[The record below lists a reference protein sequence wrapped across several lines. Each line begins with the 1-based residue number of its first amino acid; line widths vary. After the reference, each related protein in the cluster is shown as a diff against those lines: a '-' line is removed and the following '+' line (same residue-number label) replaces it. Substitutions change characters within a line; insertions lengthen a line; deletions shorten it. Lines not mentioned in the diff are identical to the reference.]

1 MLDSC
6 RTWTILPIKHTVH
19 YVQDKPF
26 LSPNEIASELAV
38 STSTVLRLIHE
49 QRLPAIRVSERIYR
63 IPVAA
68 FEKYKAG
75 ALESPSP
82 APVSAEVKKRPRI
95 GAGERLPEAAEPIA
109 RVRSA

>member
-1 MLDSC
+1 
-6 RTWTILPIKHTVH
+6 
-19 YVQDKPF
+19 VQDKQF
-26 LSPNEIASELAV
+26 LSPNEIALELSV
-38 STSTVLRLIHE
+38 SPSTVLRLIHE

-63 IPVAA
+63 IPIVA

-82 APVSAEVKKRPRI
+82 ARISSEISKRPRI
-95 GAGERLPEAAEPIA
+95 GEGEPLPEAAETTEAVA

>member
-1 MLDSC
+1 
-6 RTWTILPIKHTVH
+6 
-19 YVQDKPF
+19 VQDKQF
-26 LSPNEIASELAV
+26 LSPTDIASELSV
-38 STSTVLRLIHE
+38 SASTVLRLIHE

-63 IPVAA
+63 IPITA

-82 APVSAEVKKRPRI
+82 ARISPEISKRPRI
-95 GAGERLPEAAEPIA
+95 GAGEALPETPEAVA

>member
-1 MLDSC
+1 ME
-6 RTWTILPIKHTVH
+6 HNM
-19 YVQDKPF
+19 QDKQF
-26 LSPNEIASELAV
+26 LSPNDIASELSV
-38 STSTVLRLIHE
+38 SASTVLRLIHE

-82 APVSAEVKKRPRI
+82 ARVSAEVTKRPRI

-109 RVRSA
+109 RVRST

>member
-1 MLDSC
+1 M
-6 RTWTILPIKHTVH
+6 
-19 YVQDKPF
+19 QDKQF
-26 LSPNEIASELAV
+26 LSPNDVASELSV
-38 STSTVLRLIHE
+38 SASTVLRLIHE

-82 APVSAEVKKRPRI
+82 ARISPEISRRPRI
-95 GAGERLPEAAEPIA
+95 GAGESLPEAAETAEAGAP
-109 RVRSA
+109 VRTA

>member
-1 MLDSC
+1 M
-6 RTWTILPIKHTVH
+6 
-19 YVQDKPF
+19 QDKQF
-26 LSPNEIASELAV
+26 LSPNDIASELSV
-38 STSTVLRLIHE
+38 SASTVLRLIHE

-82 APVSAEVKKRPRI
+82 ARIAPEISERPRI
-95 GAGERLPEAAEPIA
+95 GAGESLPEAAETTEAAA
-109 RVRSA
+109 RLRSA

>member
-1 MLDSC
+1 M
-6 RTWTILPIKHTVH
+6 
-19 YVQDKPF
+19 QDKQF
-26 LSPNEIASELAV
+26 LSPNEIASELSV
-38 STSTVLRLIHE
+38 SPSTVLRLIHE

-63 IPVAA
+63 IPIVA

-82 APVSAEVKKRPRI
+82 ARISSEISKRPRI
-95 GAGERLPEAAEPIA
+95 GAGESLPEAAETTEAVA

>member
-1 MLDSC
+1 M
-6 RTWTILPIKHTVH
+6 
-19 YVQDKPF
+19 QDKPF
-26 LSPNEIASELAV
+26 LSPSEIASELAV

-63 IPVAA
+63 IPAAA

-75 ALESPSP
+75 VLESPSP
-82 APVSAEVKKRPRI
+82 ARVSVEVKKRPRT
-95 GAGERLPEAAEPIA
+95 GAGEQLPEAAEPIA

>member
-1 MLDSC
+1 M
-6 RTWTILPIKHTVH
+6 
-19 YVQDKPF
+19 QDKQF
-26 LSPNEIASELAV
+26 LSPNDIASELSV
-38 STSTVLRLIHE
+38 SASTVLRLIHE

-75 ALESPSP
+75 ALESPSAARISP
-82 APVSAEVKKRPRI
+82 EISKRPQI
-95 GAGERLPEAAEPIA
+95 GAGESLPEAAEATEAVA

>member
-1 MLDSC
+1 M
-6 RTWTILPIKHTVH
+6 
-19 YVQDKPF
+19 QDKQF
-26 LSPNEIASELAV
+26 LSPNDIASELSISA
-38 STSTVLRLIHE
+38 STVLRLIHE

-82 APVSAEVKKRPRI
+82 AHVSREIKKRPSI
-95 GAGERLPEAAEPIA
+95 GAGERLPQVAETAEAVA

>member
-1 MLDSC
+1 M
-6 RTWTILPIKHTVH
+6 
-19 YVQDKPF
+19 QDKQF
-26 LSPNEIASELAV
+26 LSPNDIASELSV

-68 FEKYKAG
+68 FERYKAG
-75 ALESPSP
+75 ALESASP
-82 APVSAEVKKRPRI
+82 ARISPEIKERPRI
-95 GAGERLPEAAEPIA
+95 GAGESLPEAAESVEVVA

>member
-1 MLDSC
+1 M
-6 RTWTILPIKHTVH
+6 
-19 YVQDKPF
+19 QGKPF
-26 LSPNEIASELAV
+26 LSPNDIASELAV
-38 STSTVLRLIHE
+38 STSTVIRLIHE

-82 APVSAEVKKRPRI
+82 ARVSAEVKNRLRI
-95 GAGERLPEAAEPIA
+95 GAGERLPEAAEPTA

>member
-1 MLDSC
+1 M
-6 RTWTILPIKHTVH
+6 
-19 YVQDKPF
+19 QDKQF
-26 LSPNEIASELAV
+26 LSPNDIASELSV
-38 STSTVLRLIHE
+38 SASTVLRLIHE
-49 QRLPAIRVSERIYR
+49 QRLPAIRVSQRIYR

-82 APVSAEVKKRPRI
+82 ARISPEVGKRPQI
-95 GAGERLPEAAEPIA
+95 GAGEPLPEAPETTKVVA

>member
-1 MLDSC
+1 M
-6 RTWTILPIKHTVH
+6 
-19 YVQDKPF
+19 QDKQF
-26 LSPNEIASELAV
+26 LSPNEIASELSV
-38 STSTVLRLIHE
+38 SASTVLRLIHE

-75 ALESPSP
+75 ALESPTPARISP
-82 APVSAEVKKRPRI
+82 EVSNRPRI
-95 GAGERLPEAAEPIA
+95 GAEEPLPEAAETTDAIA

>member
-1 MLDSC
+1 M
-6 RTWTILPIKHTVH
+6 
-19 YVQDKPF
+19 QDKQF
-26 LSPNEIASELAV
+26 LTLNEIAAELSV
-38 STSTVLRLIHE
+38 SASTVLRLILE

-75 ALESPSP
+75 APEWP
-82 APVSAEVKKRPRI
+82 ASARIATEVSKRPRI
-95 GAGERLPEAAEPIA
+95 GAGEALPKAAEAGA

>member
-1 MLDSC
+1 M
-6 RTWTILPIKHTVH
+6 
-19 YVQDKPF
+19 QDKRF
-26 LSPNEIASELAV
+26 LSPNDIASELSV
-38 STSTVLRLIHE
+38 SPSTVLRLIHE

-68 FEKYKAG
+68 FERYRAG

-82 APVSAEVKKRPRI
+82 ARISPEVKKRPRI
-95 GAGERLPEAAEPIA
+95 GAGEPLPEAAETVA

>member
-1 MLDSC
+1 M
-6 RTWTILPIKHTVH
+6 
-19 YVQDKPF
+19 QDRQF
-26 LSPNEIASELAV
+26 LSPNDIASELSV

-68 FEKYKAG
+68 FERYKAG

-82 APVSAEVKKRPRI
+82 ARISPQISKRPRI
-95 GAGERLPEAAEPIA
+95 GAGEPLPAAAEAAEAVA

>member
-1 MLDSC
+1 
-6 RTWTILPIKHTVH
+6 
-19 YVQDKPF
+19 VQDKQF
-26 LSPNEIASELAV
+26 LSPNDIASELSV
-38 STSTVLRLIHE
+38 SASTVLRLIHE

-82 APVSAEVKKRPRI
+82 ARMSPEIKKRPSI
-95 GAGERLPEAAEPIA
+95 GAGEPPPEVGESAEVVA

>member
-1 MLDSC
+1 
-6 RTWTILPIKHTVH
+6 
-19 YVQDKPF
+19 VQDKQF
-26 LSPNEIASELAV
+26 LSPNDIAAELLV

-63 IPVAA
+63 IPVVA

-75 ALESPSP
+75 ELESPSP
-82 APVSAEVKKRPRI
+82 ARISPEIKERPRI
-95 GAGERLPEAAEPIA
+95 GAGEPLPEAAEPVA

>member
-1 MLDSC
+1 M
-6 RTWTILPIKHTVH
+6 
-19 YVQDKPF
+19 QDKQF
-26 LSPNEIASELAV
+26 LSPNDIASELSV
-38 STSTVLRLIHE
+38 SASTVLRLIHE

-82 APVSAEVKKRPRI
+82 ARISPEISKRPRI
-95 GAGERLPEAAEPIA
+95 GAGEPLPEATKTTEAVA